1 MYVHMY
7 SMYITYVRTY
17 MHTNMYVCV
26 CVCVWVCRRH
36 SIAVPLLMCCL
47 HACRNQGEG
56 KCRKHIA
63 RILWLLMFDDEKVGT
78 SCSTT
83 YNSSQQFVPQNL

>member
-1 MYVHMY
+1 
-7 SMYITYVRTY
+7 

-26 CVCVWVCRRH
+26 CVCVCVCRRH

-78 SCSTT
+78 SCSA
-83 YNSSQQFVPQNL
+83 YIQFKLAVRASEPVV